1 MTWKKHTRTRWIA
14 FLALL
19 GCSAMIVACRAPDGP
34 VNGDDEAAIRNAI
47 LNRQAGQN
55 AGDVKAIYKDVH
67 PDATVFGDS
76 WGPLSKPDSARRAA
90 QFKAGLKLDDASE
103 GVEVNIH
110 GDVAWV
116 TSYIVGTGMRPPAD
130 TVAISLRVTDVLVKQ
145 DGRWMFVHSHV
156 SPLEKRE

>member
-76 WGPLSKPDSARRAA
+76 WGPLSKPDSARLAA
-90 QFKAGLKLDDASE
+90 GKARITGSLGKAEGYFAPERRHTPGLALLDLPFPKRDCGISARTAPRE
-103 GVEVNIH
+103 
-110 GDVAWV
+110 
-116 TSYIVGTGMRPPAD
+116 TPA
-130 TVAISLRVTDVLVKQ
+130 
-145 DGRWMFVHSHV
+145 GRSGIM
-156 SPLEKRE
+156 